1 MAKFILTEKQMA
13 EVLNHIEK
21 GKKTKKFNEK
31 QLNENGSDKKK
42 YSLED
47 LESAFNAGR
56 IISQHSDSR
65 CSDEDF
71 KYWNFQDWFEN
82 LNRKNE
88 IFESKDGSYMSK
100 QQLFTIATLAYK
112 MWEQLGDD
120 EQLEDWMESKI
131 AQAEQSVV
139 AVVKAYMYDEVE
151 DKMKGMDKL
160 DHNDLVIGN

>member
-56 IISQHSDSR
+56 IICQHSDLDVLMKIS
-65 CSDEDF
+65 
-71 KYWNFQDWFEN
+71 N
-82 LNRKNE
+82 
-88 IFESKDGSYMSK
+88 IG
-100 QQLFTIATLAYK
+100 I
-112 MWEQLGDD
+112 
-120 EQLEDWMESKI
+120 SKI
-131 AQAEQSVV
+131 GL
-139 AVVKAYMYDEVE
+139 K
-151 DKMKGMDKL
+151 
-160 DHNDLVIGN
+160 I

>member
-13 EVLNHIEK
+13 EVLQHIEK
-21 GKKTKKFNEK
+21 TKKQVNE
-31 QLNENGSDKKK
+31 D
-42 YSLED
+42 
-47 LESAFNAGR
+47 
-56 IISQHSDSR
+56 
-65 CSDEDF
+65 
-71 KYWNFQDWFEN
+71 
-82 LNRKNE
+82 
-88 IFESKDGSYMSK
+88 KDGSYMAK

-120 EQLEDWMESKI
+120 EQLDDWMESKI

-160 DHNDLVIGN
+160 DHNDLIIGN